1 MAKEVLAVWM
11 PQDADAGDGT
21 AQALVRD
28 DNGGVELSD
37 IVDASTLANDVI
49 RFAQGSAIIDPYS
62 KEVIGYE
69 MEAVSG

>member
-11 PQDADAGDGT
+11 PKDADDGDGT
-21 AQALVRD
+21 AQALVRAD
-28 DNGGVELSD
+28 HGGVELSD
-37 IVDASTLANDVI
+37 IADTSTLANNVI

-69 MEAVSG
+69 MEVVSG